1 MGGPCSSGQLQQL
14 GIEHRILHPRGVS
27 IEQQPN
33 ATGKAPLGQDVAL
46 YFSKHQATG
55 GLQLPLRSKGRET
68 CGDQISV
75 DEGLSIGKLAQVVE
89 GKGGFAS
96 PVGAGDDAA
105 DWGFQG
111 GLIFLSSPC

>member
-1 MGGPCSSGQLQQL
+1 MLIGPASAVGHRS
-14 GIEHRILHPRGVS
+14 RILLPSGVG
-27 IEQQPN
+27 IKQQPN
-33 ATGKAPLGQDVAL
+33 VTGKAPLGQDVAL
-46 YFSKHQATG
+46 YLSKHQATG
-55 GLQLPLRSKGRET
+55 GLQLTLRSKGRET